1 MWIPGIVIGAV
12 ALVLAIAL
20 LAWPAAFAG
29 FFSNADRARG
39 GNQRFTEGK
48 IRAPGIVL
56 LVVAVVFLALSL
68 FAHSA

>member
-1 MWIPGIVIGAV
+1 MWIPGIVIGAA

-29 FFSNADRARG
+29 LFASADRARG
-39 GNQRFTEGK
+39 GEQRFTPGK

-56 LVVAVVFLALSL
+56 LVIALVFLALSL